1 MIINNNR
8 KGQVLAYFLVLSMIL
23 LISWAMMIN
32 IAKLI
37 RDRMILQNS
46 VDNTTLSIATLQAR
60 TLNAIGATNYLMATV
75 LSFASDPHTPDIS
88 AILKKLK
95 IDVNI
100 DFGGLMYPSFST
112 ERIAGSM
119 IAGPFSD
126 YKCLPG
132 FYSEQGVRNIKRTVN
147 GIQNIQK
154 SILSAYIAGY
164 ADIIANVPADDC
176 KIIVVPSRYA
186 KNWKS
191 FSLKSSNPVALA
203 EQLLGIKKNSKGI
216 KYYGTYNFC
225 VNIAGHRHFVRAQK
239 SRGFKDDKY
248 SWYVQNENF
257 YDKKIVGIGTK
268 LPNADSNRGYPVLGK
283 IIGIKYPPI
292 MAYGSA
298 GVYNVDDA
306 MFPAEEN
313 TKTGAELLTVGLMS
327 KMFADQIIVILSVA
341 SDIAKIPIVGPPAAI
356 GFGILVGGLYNTETA
371 LRVKNALTDD
381 DTLIAEYNRAKY
393 GGWDSHL
400 VPLN

>member
-88 AILKKLK
+88 AILKKLR

-119 IAGPFSD
+119 IPGPFSD

-164 ADIIANVPADDC
+164 ADIIAKCSCDDC
-176 KIIVVPSRYA
+176 KNISCSVKIRKKLEIVFVEKRRSR
-186 KNWKS
+186 
-191 FSLKSSNPVALA
+191 FSC
-203 EQLLGIKKNSKGI
+203 
-216 KYYGTYNFC
+216 GT
-225 VNIAGHRHFVRAQK
+225 ITR
-239 SRGFKDDKY
+239 
-248 SWYVQNENF
+248 
-257 YDKKIVGIGTK
+257 DKKRFK
-268 LPNADSNRGYPVLGK
+268 RHK
-283 IIGIKYPPI
+283 I
-292 MAYGSA
+292 
-298 GVYNVDDA
+298 
-306 MFPAEEN
+306 
-313 TKTGAELLTVGLMS
+313 
-327 KMFADQIIVILSVA
+327 
-341 SDIAKIPIVGPPAAI
+341 
-356 GFGILVGGLYNTETA
+356 
-371 LRVKNALTDD
+371 LRNL
-381 DTLIAEYNRAKY
+381 
-393 GGWDSHL
+393 
-400 VPLN
+400 